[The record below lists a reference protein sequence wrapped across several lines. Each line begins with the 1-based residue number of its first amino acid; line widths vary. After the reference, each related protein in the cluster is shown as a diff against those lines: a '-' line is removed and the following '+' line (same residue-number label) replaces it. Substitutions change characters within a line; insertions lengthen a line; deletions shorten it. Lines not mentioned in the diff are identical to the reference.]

1 MLVLGV
7 PTILSGILAAFL
19 PETANKILPQTMSQ
33 AHALEKP
40 DPAAVAESNNN
51 NSGAAQE
58 SVQMENI
65 Y

>member
-33 AHALEKP
+33 AHSLEKT
-40 DPAAVAESNNN
+40 DPAVGESNNN

>member
-7 PTILSGILAAFL
+7 PTILSGILAGFL

-33 AHALEKP
+33 ANSLDKTVPE
-40 DPAAVAESNNN
+40 VETNNN
-51 NSGAAQE
+51 NSGRALQE
-58 SVQMENI
+58 SVQLENI